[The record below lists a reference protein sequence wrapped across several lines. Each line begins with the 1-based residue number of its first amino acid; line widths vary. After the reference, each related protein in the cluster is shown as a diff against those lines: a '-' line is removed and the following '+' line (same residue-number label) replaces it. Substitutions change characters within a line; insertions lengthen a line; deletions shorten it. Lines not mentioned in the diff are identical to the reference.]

1 MLALLLLLILLL
13 IALVLL
19 QIKARKKQSN
29 SLKGYKILTDKTIT
43 PTRQETQGRI
53 KISYDFHGENT
64 DNYDFNKTETEIE
77 NAEVKDAYDYA
88 YVAGD
93 DKKLSLELEIDY
105 KDAKGT
111 ETTRQIKLKR
121 FRFSQDKKEGLLYGY
136 CYLRGGGR
144 DFYVSRIQRCV
155 NVETGEIIVEI
166 IKYLE
171 EQYEI
176 SSGGQL
182 EKIWNDFT
190 DEMNVLVY
198 VGKLDGMLRKK
209 EKEVIAS
216 YALSRNKTYQLSI
229 EEIIDDMNNITSI
242 SKTQFARAIGR
253 LSKKLE
259 QEKKD
264 LIDYAER
271 ILNTKKS
278 KKPEEEEV
286 IPYMIK
292 RLLTKDK

>member
-1 MLALLLLLILLL
+1 MGILALLLLLIFLL
-13 IALVLL
+13 IAFILL
-19 QIKARKKQSN
+19 QIKTRKEQSN
-29 SLKGYKILTDKTIT
+29 SLKDYKILTNKNIT
-43 PTRQETQGRI
+43 PTRQETQGDI
-53 KISYDFHGENT
+53 KISYDLEAEKP
-64 DNYDFNKTETEIE
+64 DNYDFNTAGIE
-77 NAEVKDAYDYA
+77 NTEVKDAYDYA
-88 YVAGD
+88 YVAGED
-93 DKKLSLELEIDY
+93 RKLLLELEIDY
-105 KDAKGT
+105 IDAKGI

-121 FRFSQDKKEGLLYGY
+121 FRFSQDKKEGLLSGY
-136 CYLRGGGR
+136 CYLREGGR

-155 NVETGEIIVEI
+155 NVETGEIIVEL

-198 VGKLDGMLRKK
+198 VGKLDGMLQKK

-216 YALSRNKTYQLSI
+216 YALTRNQTYRLSK
-229 EEIIDDMNNITSI
+229 EEIIDYMNNITSI
-242 SKTQFARAIGR
+242 SKTQFARALGR
-253 LSKKLE
+253 LSKKME
-259 QEKKD
+259 QERKD

-286 IPYMIK
+286 ISYMVK
-292 RLLTKDK
+292 RLLTKGE

>member
-1 MLALLLLLILLL
+1 M
-13 IALVLL
+13 LL
-19 QIKARKKQSN
+19 QIKTRKKQN
-29 SLKGYKILTDKTIT
+29 SPLKVHKVLTDKNIT
-43 PTRQETQGRI
+43 FTKQQTQGI
-53 KISYDFHGENT
+53 VKISYDT
-64 DNYDFNKTETEIE
+64 DAEQPDTYDFNKAELEKT
-77 NAEVKDAYDYA
+77 EVKDAYDYA
-88 YVAGD
+88 YVVGD

-105 KDAKGT
+105 TDAKGT

-144 DFYVSRIQRCV
+144 DFYVTRIQRCV
-155 NVETGEIIVEI
+155 NVETGEIIVDI

-171 EQYEI
+171 EQYEF

-182 EKIWNDFT
+182 EKMWNAFT

-209 EKEVIAS
+209 EKEIIAS
-216 YALSRNKTYQLSI
+216 YALSRNQTFRLSI
-229 EEIIDDMNNITSI
+229 EEIIEDMTNITSL
-242 SKTQFARAIGR
+242 SKTQFARALGR
-253 LSKKLE
+253 LSTKME
-259 QEKKD
+259 QERKD

-271 ILNTKKS
+271 MLNTKKN

-286 IPYMIK
+286 IPYMVK
-292 RLLTKDK
+292 RLLPKDK

>member
-1 MLALLLLLILLL
+1 MVILVLLLLLIFLL
-13 IALVLL
+13 IAFVLL
-19 QIKARKKQSN
+19 KIKARKKQSN
-29 SLKGYKILTDKTIT
+29 SLKVPKILADKNIT
-43 PTRQETQGRI
+43 FKRQETQGRI
-53 KISYDFHGENT
+53 KLPYDFDAEKPDNFDYNT
-64 DNYDFNKTETEIE
+64 AGIE
-77 NAEVKDAYDYA
+77 DTEVKDAYEIA
-88 YVAGD
+88 YVEGD

-105 KDAKGT
+105 IDAKGT

-121 FRFSQDKKEGLLYGY
+121 FRFSQDKKEGLLSGY
-136 CYLRGGGR
+136 CYLREGAR

-171 EQYEI
+171 EQFEI
-176 SSGGQL
+176 SSAGQL
-182 EKIWNDFT
+182 ERMWNDFT

-216 YALSRNKTYQLSI
+216 YALTRNQTYRLSI
-229 EEIIDDMNNITSI
+229 EEIIDYMNNITSI
-242 SKTQFARAIGR
+242 SKTQFARALGR
-253 LSKKLE
+253 LSKKME
-259 QEKKD
+259 TERKD

-271 ILNTKKS
+271 ILNIKKS

-286 IPYMIK
+286 ISYMVK
-292 RLLTKDK
+292 RLLIKDK